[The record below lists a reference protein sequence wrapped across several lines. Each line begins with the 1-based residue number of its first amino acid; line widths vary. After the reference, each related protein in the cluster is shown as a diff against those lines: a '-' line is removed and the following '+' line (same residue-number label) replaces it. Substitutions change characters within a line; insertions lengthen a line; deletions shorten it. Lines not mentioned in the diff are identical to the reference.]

1 MKYPAEAI
9 PQLKLN
15 AQSAI
20 QGLIEVQIRC
30 TRAGQM
36 AEDGRVHEHLSYGA
50 SRRLQVLRRA
60 IFNVFELF
68 PLEQETPIPFD
79 VLTDVQIN
87 LHAFTINLY
96 GAFENLAWAY
106 VHQNDLLE
114 KIGDF
119 RKVGMFNKAT
129 QRHLPV
135 AVREW
140 LENPEMEKWRLNY
153 LKSYRDAL
161 AHRIPLYIPPSE
173 VTSQDVARMK
183 ELEQQCVEHIQRLD
197 LDALEAAQQEQ
208 RSLGTPSLQFL
219 HAIHP
224 DEAAHPVLIHPQLVC
239 DALTIAA
246 FANVFFDNWKP
257 AVR

>member
-20 QGLIEVQIRC
+20 QGLIEVQVRC

-36 AEDGRVHEHLSYGA
+36 AEDGRVKEHLSYGA

-60 IFNVFELF
+60 ISNVFKLF
-68 PLEQETPIPFD
+68 PLEQETPLPFD

-106 VHQNDLLE
+106 VLQKGLLE
-114 KIGDF
+114 EIGDF
-119 RKVGMFNKAT
+119 RRVGMFSTAT
-129 QRHLPV
+129 QRHLPA

-140 LENPEMEKWRLNY
+140 LENPEMEQWRLSY

-173 VTSQDVARMK
+173 VTSQDVARLR
-183 ELEQQCVEHIQRLD
+183 ELEQQCAGHIENLD
-197 LDALEAAQQEQ
+197 LDALEAAQLEQ
-208 RSLGTPSLQFL
+208 RSIGTPSFQFL

-224 DEAAHPVLIHPQLVC
+224 DEAAQPVLMHPQLVC
-239 DALTIAA
+239 DALTITA
-246 FANVFFDNWKP
+246 FSNVFFDNWKQ
-257 AVR
+257 